1 MISNLI
7 KTLMK
12 RELLFTY
19 HNISRIVS
27 CLVFGY
33 CTWSSICKLTFII
46 QIHSLRIMNRLLL
59 LFVNIL
65 ILALSSMNFILL
77 NNSFQITIQ
86 DDNNVYLA
94 ATNGTFTES
103 ESRIPSSAE
112 DDEETSIISANE
124 TSQEAKSLQNQA
136 PFIEK
141 AIQAKVGENKSSSSS
156 SSSTTT
162 NSTVSQIYN
171 LRNSYLSEWEKI
183 PFQSIFDTFI
193 NENSAQGYGIFT
205 ERNSSIF
212 NPSQRIS
219 LYIEP
224 IGFQHEPTIDTK
236 GYKLYL
242 TNITAIIT
250 MGDDQGNEVPSIE
263 DIQSYI
269 YKSHNKIT
277 EIYLPID
284 LDLTSRLLPGNYV
297 ITYSLIDDISK
308 EDFDIQKN
316 ITIS

>member
-1 MISNLI
+1 MN
-7 KTLMK
+7 TLS
-12 RELLFTY
+12 LLF
-19 HNISRIVS
+19 IS
-27 CLVFGY
+27 
-33 CTWSSICKLTFII
+33 
-46 QIHSLRIMNRLLL
+46 
-59 LFVNIL
+59 IL
-65 ILALSSMNFILL
+65 ILALSSVNFIFL
-77 NNSFQITIQ
+77 NDSFQIMIQ

-94 ATNGTFTES
+94 ATNSTFTES

-112 DDEETSIISANE
+112 DYKETSIISDNE
-124 TSQEAKSLQNQA
+124 TSQEAQSLQNQE

-141 AIQAKVGENKSSSSS
+141 AIKAKVGENKSS
-156 SSSTTT
+156 TTT
-162 NSTVSQIYN
+162 NSIVSQFYN

-205 ERNSSIF
+205 KKNSSIF

-224 IGFQHEPTIDTK
+224 IGFKHEPIIDTK
-236 GYKLYL
+236 GNKLYL

-284 LDLTSRLLPGNYV
+284 LDLTSRLPPGNYV

>member
-1 MISNLI
+1 MN
-7 KTLMK
+7 TLS
-12 RELLFTY
+12 LLF
-19 HNISRIVS
+19 I
-27 CLVFGY
+27 
-33 CTWSSICKLTFII
+33 
-46 QIHSLRIMNRLLL
+46 
-59 LFVNIL
+59 NIL
-65 ILALSSMNFILL
+65 ILALSSVNFIFLKD
-77 NNSFQITIQ
+77 SFQITIQ
-86 DDNNVYLA
+86 DGKNVYLA

-112 DDEETSIISANE
+112 DYKETSIISDNE
-124 TSQEAKSLQNQA
+124 TSQEAQSLQNQE

-141 AIQAKVGENKSSSSS
+141 AIKAKVGENKSS
-156 SSSTTT
+156 TTT
-162 NSTVSQIYN
+162 NSIVSQFHN

-183 PFQSIFDTFI
+183 HFQSIFDTFI

-224 IGFQHEPTIDTK
+224 IGFQHEPIIDTK
-236 GYKLYL
+236 GNKLYL

-284 LDLTSRLLPGNYV
+284 LDLTSRLPPGNYV

>member
-1 MISNLI
+1 MN
-7 KTLMK
+7 TLS
-12 RELLFTY
+12 LLF
-19 HNISRIVS
+19 IS
-27 CLVFGY
+27 
-33 CTWSSICKLTFII
+33 
-46 QIHSLRIMNRLLL
+46 
-59 LFVNIL
+59 IL
-65 ILALSSMNFILL
+65 ILALSSVNFIFLKD
-77 NNSFQITIQ
+77 SFQIRIQ
-86 DDNNVYLA
+86 DGKNVYLA
-94 ATNGTFTES
+94 ATNGTFSES

-112 DDEETSIISANE
+112 DYKETSIISDNE
-124 TSQEAKSLQNQA
+124 TSQEAQSLQNQE

-141 AIQAKVGENKSSSSS
+141 AIKAKVGENKSS
-156 SSSTTT
+156 T
-162 NSTVSQIYN
+162 STVSKFYN
-171 LRNSYLSEWEKI
+171 LRNSYLSEWGKI

-224 IGFQHEPTIDTK
+224 IGFKHKPIIDTK
-236 GYKLYL
+236 GNKLYL

-284 LDLTSRLLPGNYV
+284 LDLTSRLPPGNYV

>member
-1 MISNLI
+1 
-7 KTLMK
+7 
-12 RELLFTY
+12 
-19 HNISRIVS
+19 
-27 CLVFGY
+27 
-33 CTWSSICKLTFII
+33 
-46 QIHSLRIMNRLLL
+46 MNRLLL

-65 ILALSSMNFILL
+65 ILALSSVNFIFL
-77 NNSFQITIQ
+77 NDSFQITIQ

-103 ESRIPSSAE
+103 ESRIQSSAE
-112 DDEETSIISANE
+112 DDEETSITTDNE
-124 TSQEAKSLQNQA
+124 TSQEAQSLQNQA

-141 AIQAKVGENKSSSSS
+141 AIKAKIGENK
-156 SSSTTT
+156 SSTTT
-162 NSTVSQIYN
+162 NSIVSQFYN

-224 IGFQHEPTIDTK
+224 IGFQHEPIIDTK
-236 GYKLYL
+236 GNKLYL

-250 MGDDQGNEVPSIE
+250 MGDDQGNKVPSIE

-269 YKSHNKIT
+269 YKSHNKMT
-277 EIYLPID
+277 ELYLPID
-284 LDLTSRLLPGNYV
+284 LDLTSRLPPGNYV

>member
-1 MISNLI
+1 
-7 KTLMK
+7 
-12 RELLFTY
+12 
-19 HNISRIVS
+19 
-27 CLVFGY
+27 
-33 CTWSSICKLTFII
+33 
-46 QIHSLRIMNRLLL
+46 MNTLLL

-65 ILALSSMNFILL
+65 ILGLSSVNFIFL
-77 NNSFQITIQ
+77 NDSFQITIQ

-94 ATNGTFTES
+94 TINGPFTES

-112 DDEETSIISANE
+112 YDEETSITTDNE
-124 TSQEAKSLQNQA
+124 TSQEAQSLQNQA

-141 AIQAKVGENKSSSSS
+141 DIKAKVGENKSS
-156 SSSTTT
+156 TTT
-162 NSTVSQIYN
+162 NSIVSQFYN

-224 IGFQHEPTIDTK
+224 IGFKHEPIIDTK
-236 GYKLYL
+236 GNKLYL

-269 YKSHNKIT
+269 YKSHDKIT

-284 LDLTSRLLPGNYV
+284 LDLTSRLPPGNYV